1 MPSFTGMTM
10 GTRHWLSAMLGLSA
24 MLVAL
29 LALVAGQPA
38 RAQTSAQSQ
47 LVVLE
52 LFTSQGC
59 NSCPPADALMAE
71 WAKKPGVLPI
81 SLHVDYW
88 DYLGW
93 KDTLSRKGHNVRQQ
107 DYARGIGNRQIYT
120 PQVVID
126 GQFQAVGSNREAIEK
141 ALIKASRQMHVP
153 LRAERGKAKGWQ
165 IMVPDMPN
173 WQGEA
178 KLLLCRYDRKH
189 DVTIERGE
197 NHGRTL
203 SYLNVARAWNEFGR
217 WNGQAGRYD
226 VPDLDGTDWGR
237 QGAVVMLQM
246 LNAGSNGPIIGAVD
260 LKP

>member
-1 MPSFTGMTM
+1 M
-10 GTRHWLSAMLGLSA
+10 RYWLSA

-29 LALVAGQPA
+29 LPLAAGQPA
-38 RAQTSAQSQ
+38 RGQTAQGQTAPAQMAAQTQ

-59 NSCPPADALMAE
+59 NSCPPADALMTE
-71 WAKKPGVLPI
+71 WMKQPGVLPI

-93 KDTLSRKGHNVRQQ
+93 KDTLSRKGHNIRQQ
-107 DYARGIGNRQIYT
+107 DYARGIGNRQVYT

-126 GQFQAVGSNREAIEK
+126 GQFQAVGSNREAIETALVK
-141 ALIKASRQMHVP
+141 ARKQQHVP
-153 LRAERGKAKGWQ
+153 LRTERGKTKGWQ
-165 IMVPDMPN
+165 IVLPDMPN

-178 KLLLCRYDRKH
+178 KLLLCRYDRQH

-217 WNGQAGRYD
+217 WNGQTARYD
-226 VPDLDGTDWGR
+226 VPDLDDTDWSR

-246 LNAGSNGPIIGAVD
+246 LNAGANGPIIGAVD

>member
-1 MPSFTGMTM
+1 MPSFTCMIM
-10 GTRHWLSAMLGLSA
+10 GTRYWLSA

-29 LALVAGQPA
+29 LPVLGAAPA
-38 RAQTSAQSQ
+38 SAQAQ

-59 NSCPPADALMAE
+59 NSCPPADALMPE
-71 WAKKPGVLPI
+71 WARQPGVLPI

-93 KDTLSRKGHNVRQQ
+93 KDTLSRKGHNIRQQ
-107 DYARGIGNRQIYT
+107 DYARAIGNRQIYT

-126 GQFQAVGSNREAIEK
+126 GQFQAVGSNREAIEA
-141 ALIKASRQMHVP
+141 ALARARKQQHVP
-153 LRAERGKAKGWQ
+153 LRAERSKTTKGWQ
-165 IMVPDMPN
+165 VLVPDMPN

-178 KLLLCRYDRKH
+178 KLLLCRFDRQH

-203 SYLNVARAWNEFGR
+203 SYLNVARAWNDFGR
-217 WNGQAGRYD
+217 WNGQAASYA
-226 VPDLDGTDWGR
+226 VPDLDGTDWSR

-246 LNAGSNGPIIGAVD
+246 LNGSANGPIIGAID